1 MTGVRTFFTVM
12 GLILLIGG
20 LLFAFLTLGVFQG
33 TMFLGFDLSHLVN
46 NYTFTSLGFL
56 VLIVGILLIALS
68 TSKRSSVKEEDQ
80 KKEGG
85 SIVSYTE
92 IGEVRISFKAV
103 ENMVLS
109 ASRKVNGIREVSTR
123 IDANEQGLLIYIKI
137 KAIPETPIPALA
149 GELQNKVRDY
159 VQEISGSNVSE
170 VKVLVENI
178 AQDKIQRNPR

>member
-1 MTGVRTFFTVM
+1 MTGVRTFFTVI
-12 GLILLIGG
+12 GLILLLGG
-20 LLFAFLTLGVFQG
+20 LLFAFFTLGVFEG
-33 TMFLGFDLSHLVN
+33 TMFLGYNLSHLVN
-46 NYTFTSLGFL
+46 NYSFTALGFL
-56 VLIVGILLIALS
+56 VSIVGVLLIALF
-68 TSKRSSVKEEDQ
+68 TSGRSNVKGEDS

-85 SIVSYTE
+85 NIVSFTE

-103 ENMVLS
+103 ETMVLA

-123 IDANEQGLLIYIKI
+123 IDATEQGLLIYIKI
-137 KAIPETPIPALA
+137 KAIPEIPIPGLA

-178 AQDKIQRNPR
+178 VQDKIQRNPR

>member
-1 MTGVRTFFTVM
+1 MTGVRTFFTVI
-12 GLILLIGG
+12 GIILLIGG
-20 LLFAFLTLGVFQG
+20 LLFAFFTLGVFEG
-33 TMFLGFDLSHLVN
+33 TMFLGYNLSHLVN
-46 NYTFTSLGFL
+46 NYSFTALGFL
-56 VLIVGILLIALS
+56 VSIVGVLLIALF
-68 TSKRSSVKEEDQ
+68 TSGRSNVKGEDS

-85 SIVSYTE
+85 NIVSFTE

-103 ENMVLS
+103 ETMVLA

-123 IDANEQGLLIYIKI
+123 IDATEQGLLIYIKI
-137 KAIPETPIPALA
+137 KAIPEIPIPGLA

-178 AQDKIQRNPR
+178 VQDKIQRNPR